1 MAVTRAA
8 VIERLAP
15 AVPLLQVFD
24 MQTSLKF
31 YRDVLGFEIVD
42 QTDHDWWA
50 MIRLGDARLMLNTA
64 YEDDDRPAAPDPAR
78 VRGHNDVSLY
88 FEFRDLDALY
98 AHLHGCHCDVAPP
111 EDTSYGMRQLNVK
124 DPDGYELCFT
134 APIP

>member
-1 MAVTRAA
+1 M
-8 VIERLAP
+8 IHRLDP

-31 YRDVLGFEIVD
+31 YRDVLGFAIVQ

-50 MIRLGDARLMLNTA
+50 MIRLGEATLMLNTA
-64 YEDDDRPAAPDPAR
+64 YEDDKRPPSPDPAR
-78 VRGHNDVSLY
+78 VRCHNDVSLY

-98 AHLHGCHCDVAPP
+98 SHLRARGCDITPP
-111 EDTSYGMRQLNVK
+111 SNTSYGLKQLNVK

-134 APIP
+134 APV